1 MSYYNWQHQFLRRFL
16 PLTFHGLTGLYLSNA
31 LRDIGLAMVSVF
43 VPIYLYKTLGSISAV
58 FIFLALYHAIILL
71 STYPIARI
79 ISRIGLDNSGL
90 IGGLLHSVFFG
101 LLIAGKNHPQ
111 WLWMAAVAWGLSI
124 PFTWLTHHYYL
135 VSSSGRVT
143 AFGSKLAL
151 MCLWDRW
158 LLTIVPLIGGILLD
172 LGGFELSYGIA
183 IFFWGI
189 SGLPLFFDAFDR
201 RRIALDLQDTYF
213 GLFDR
218 SQFRISLALFFAGMK
233 DEAVITVWAIYL
245 FTVVKNYTKIGII
258 QTGSLFIA
266 SLLLF
271 WIGKQ
276 VDRKNKKMLRPA
288 LLVNTVNVLSRG
300 IIQGGLGLFFIESL
314 YQLAGLFIWI
324 PFDARVYE
332 TAIKK
337 RRMEFF
343 IRREWLLH
351 SGGLIG
357 CLVLAIVFSM
367 GIPWYAVFVFGAA
380 TLLAV
385 GLIKL

>member
-1 MSYYNWQHQFLRRFL
+1 M
-16 PLTFHGLTGLYLSNA
+16 PLEFHGLTGLYLSNA
-31 LRDIGLAMVSVF
+31 LRDIGLATVNIF
-43 VPIYLYKTLGSISAV
+43 VPIYLYKTLGGISAV
-58 FIFLALYHAIILL
+58 FLFLALYHTIILL

-79 ISRIGLDNSGL
+79 ISRIGLDHSGL

-101 LLIAGKNHPQ
+101 LLIVGKTRPQ
-111 WLWMAAVAWGLSI
+111 WLWMAAAAWGLSI

-135 VSSSGRVT
+135 ISSSGRVT
-143 AFGSKLAL
+143 AFGSKLAR
-151 MCLWDRW
+151 MYLWDRW
-158 LLTIVPLIGGILLD
+158 LLSIVPLTGGILLD
-172 LGGFELSYGIA
+172 LGGFELSYGIS
-183 IFFWGI
+183 IFFLGI

-201 RRIALDLQDTYF
+201 RRIALDLRDTYF

-218 SQFRISLALFFAGMK
+218 PQLRISLALFFAGMK
-233 DEAVITVWAIYL
+233 NEVVITAWAIYL
-245 FTVVKNYTKIGII
+245 FTVVKNYTKIGFI
-258 QTGSLFIA
+258 QTGSLLIT
-266 SLLLF
+266 SLLLL

-288 LLVNTVNVLSRG
+288 LLANTVNVLARG
-300 IIQGGLGLFFIESL
+300 IIQGGLGLFFIETL

-332 TAIKK
+332 TAIKE

-357 CLVLAIVFSM
+357 CLALAAVFSV
-367 GIPWYAVFVFGAA
+367 GIPWYVIFGFGAA

>member
-1 MSYYNWQHQFLRRFL
+1 MSYYNWQHQYLRRF
-16 PLTFHGLTGLYLSNA
+16 TQIEFHGLTGLYLSNA
-31 LRDIGLAMVSVF
+31 LRDIGLATVNIF
-43 VPIYLYKTLGSISAV
+43 VPIYLYKTLGGISAV
-58 FIFLALYHAIILL
+58 FIFLALYHSIILL
-71 STYPIARI
+71 FTYPIARI
-79 ISRIGLDNSGL
+79 ISSVGLDNSGL

-101 LLIAGKNHPQ
+101 FLIIGKSHPQ

-135 VSSSGRVT
+135 LTSSERVT
-143 AFGSKLAL
+143 GFGKKLATL
-151 MCLWDRW
+151 YLCDRW
-158 LLTIVPLIGGILLD
+158 LLSIVPLAGGILLD
-172 LGGFELSYGIA
+172 LGGFELSYGIS
-183 IFFWGI
+183 IFFLGI
-189 SGLPLFFDAFDR
+189 SGLPLFFDAFNR
-201 RRIALDLQDTYF
+201 RRIVLDLRDTF
-213 GLFDR
+213 AGLFDR
-218 SQFRISLALFFAGMK
+218 RELRVSLALFFAGMK
-233 DEAVITVWAIYL
+233 NEVVITVWAVYL
-245 FTVVKNYTKIGII
+245 FTVVKSYTKIGII

-266 SLLLF
+266 SLLLL

-288 LLVNTVNVLSRG
+288 LLLNTINVFVRG
-300 IIQGGLGLFFIESL
+300 LIQGGLGLFFIESF
-314 YQLAGLFIWI
+314 YQLVGLFIWI

-351 SGGLIG
+351 GGGLVG
-357 CLVLAIVFSM
+357 CLALAVIFNI
-367 GIPWYAVFVFGAA
+367 GISWQVIFGFGAA